1 MAMIRTQVQPD
12 ETTYALAKQR
22 AFAESKSLAAII
34 REALRQYL
42 TSPNSRSSGP
52 PGIDGFTFVG
62 SGLST
67 PGGPYPLSERHDDA
81 LAEDF
86 GN

>member
-1 MAMIRTQVQPD
+1 MIRTQVQLD

-34 REALRQYL
+34 REALTQYL
-42 TSPNSRSSGP
+42 TSPNSRSSELSGMNR
-52 PGIDGFTFVG
+52 FTFVG
-62 SGLST
+62 SGRST
-67 PGGPYPLSERHDDA
+67 PGEPYPLSESHDDA

-86 GN
+86 AK

>member
-1 MAMIRTQVQPD
+1 MIRTQVQLD

-34 REALRQYL
+34 REALTQYL
-42 TSPNSRSSGP
+42 TSPNRRSSGM
-52 PGIDGFTFVG
+52 DGFTFVG
-62 SGLST
+62 SGRST
-67 PGGPYPLSERHDDA
+67 AGGPYPLSERHDDA

-86 GN
+86 AK